1 MKYRISTFFAI
12 GLLIYLI
19 DIGLN
24 SSNNTKDIYIS
35 DEEITSLISAWESQ
49 VGRKPT
55 SDEVTRIINN
65 LIEEEVLYREALDL
79 GLDREDRI
87 IKRRLAQKITFLKQ
101 ESLPERPSNDELF
114 EFYEANKE
122 NYYVQPTYSFTHL
135 YFSDENN
142 PEVRAES
149 AYKKIL
155 NNLDVESDLFFWGKN
170 FTNTD
175 INEIERNFGNNFS
188 INFDNISL
196 DKWHGPFE
204 SSFGYHII
212 MVKDYKP
219 GFYIE
224 LVDSLDQVEI
234 DLISR
239 SKEAA
244 VDEFISKVKSEYT
257 VIINPNLKF

>member
-1 MKYRISTFFAI
+1 M
-12 GLLIYLI
+12 
-19 DIGLN
+19 
-24 SSNNTKDIYIS
+24 
-35 DEEITSLISAWESQ
+35 
-49 VGRKPT
+49 
-55 SDEVTRIINN
+55 
-65 LIEEEVLYREALDL
+65 
-79 GLDREDRI
+79 
-87 IKRRLAQKITFLKQ
+87 
-101 ESLPERPSNDELF
+101 
-114 EFYEANKE
+114 
-122 NYYVQPTYSFTHL
+122 QPTYTFTHL
-135 YFSDENN
+135 YFSDENS

-188 INFDNISL
+188 NNFDNISL

-204 SSFGYHII
+204 SSFGHHII

-219 GFYIE
+219 GFYRE

-234 DLISR
+234 DLISKR
-239 SKEAA
+239 KESA
-244 VDEFISKVKSEYT
+244 VDDFISKVKSEYT